1 MDFTSNAYSAVSPSV
16 AVAMDT
22 GTDSQK
28 VQLMKLSFF
37 VDDEYDGK
45 SGISL
50 ETVTFYQSAA
60 NPNSIIVVSEQLDGR
75 DSPDQIVPYNKP
87 YLRHRLQPSSTSSKG
102 VPSITGSSKLG
113 MQANS
118 ISPIINNESE
128 MPHTTEVSLKIMQI
142 LTFK

>member
-45 SGISL
+45 SGIAI
-50 ETVTFYQSAA
+50 ETY
-60 NPNSIIVVSEQLDGR
+60 
-75 DSPDQIVPYNKP
+75 
-87 YLRHRLQPSSTSSKG
+87 YLSQH
-102 VPSITGSSKLG
+102 
-113 MQANS
+113 
-118 ISPIINNESE
+118 
-128 MPHTTEVSLKIMQI
+128 
-142 LTFK
+142 

>member
-45 SGISL
+45 SGISQ
-50 ETVTFYQSAA
+50 ETYLHIVKALLIH
-60 NPNSIIVVSEQLDGR
+60 SI
-75 DSPDQIVPYNKP
+75 
-87 YLRHRLQPSSTSSKG
+87 
-102 VPSITGSSKLG
+102 
-113 MQANS
+113 
-118 ISPIINNESE
+118 
-128 MPHTTEVSLKIMQI
+128 
-142 LTFK
+142 